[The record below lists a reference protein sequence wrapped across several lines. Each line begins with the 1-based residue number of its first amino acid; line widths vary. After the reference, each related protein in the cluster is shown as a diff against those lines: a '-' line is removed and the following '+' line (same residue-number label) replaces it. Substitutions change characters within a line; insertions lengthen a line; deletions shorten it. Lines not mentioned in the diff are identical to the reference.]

1 MKQRWARSGF
11 ARQYQYQHFCKG
23 QMHDNTNIKIE
34 TTPILLANINIKN
47 VDFDYAFKFNI
58 NIWKKRKL
66 NINTKIK
73 IKIHSLKIN
82 VNVNIQKSVNAK
94 SISILTDVD
103 SSKQQMSTSRI
114 DWDNEELKLHLKCP
128 AYVVMMTS
136 LIWWAKCCHH
146 YLWLQFPILISTLNV
161 WLSMRL
167 FIW

>member
-1 MKQRWARSGF
+1 MFLIFSQKQPQIMDQMWARSGF

-114 DWDNEELKLHLKCP
+114 DWDNEEVKLHLKSP
-128 AYVVMMTS
+128 M
-136 LIWWAKCCHH
+136 
-146 YLWLQFPILISTLNV
+146 
-161 WLSMRL
+161 
-167 FIW
+167 